1 MHRLLQR
8 TSVCHNPR
16 LLSDCY
22 SRSQAIP
29 IIHRFAMATN
39 SPASSAAQLSP
50 EGYKPRYVDIGIN
63 LTDPVYTGLY
73 HGTQRHPSDISAV
86 ISRAQSVGCTKLLV
100 TGSDISESAK
110 AIELAKE
117 YRSCLSHF
125 AILQPT
131 WTNELHNQTA
141 GTVYTTLGIHP
152 CSSSS
157 FTSEESA
164 SKIITELRTLYESAP
179 TNTVVAFGELGLD
192 YDRLPLCDAPAQRLS
207 FSSQL
212 SLASTLNLPLF
223 LHSRAAHEDFLR
235 ILSDHTSSL
244 PKRGVVHSFTG
255 TLSEMRELVS
265 LGWSIGINGCSLK
278 TEENLQVVKEI
289 PLDKL
294 MLETDGPWCECRAS
308 HASAGYLK
316 VAEGWE
322 DPWAKEWVK
331 KEKWAE
337 GKLVKGRNESA
348 CIGKVGWVVA
358 GVRGE
363 SLERVCE
370 AAWENSVKMF
380 GLGVGEGENGKVG
393 V

>member
-16 LLSDCY
+16 LLSDCF
-22 SRSQAIP
+22 SKTQVIP
-29 IIHRFAMATN
+29 IIRTFAMATN
-39 SPASSAAQLSP
+39 PPASSAAQTPP

-63 LTDPVYTGLY
+63 LTDSVYTGLY
-73 HGTQRHPSDISAV
+73 HGTQRHPSDLSAV
-86 ISRAQSVGCTKLLV
+86 ISRAQSIGCTKLLV
-100 TGSDISESAK
+100 TGSDISESGK
-110 AIELAKE
+110 AIDLAKE
-117 YRSCLSHF
+117 Y
-125 AILQPT
+125 P
-131 WTNELHNQTA
+131 
-141 GTVYTTLGIHP
+141 GTIYTTLGIHP

-179 TNTVVAFGELGLD
+179 ANTVVAFGELGLD
-192 YDRLPLCDAPAQRLS
+192 YDRLPLCDALAQRLS
-207 FSSQL
+207 FSTQL

-235 ILSDHTSSL
+235 ILSEHTSSL

-255 TLSEMRELVS
+255 TLFEMRELVS

-316 VAEGWE
+316 VAKGWE

-348 CIGKVGWVVA
+348 CIGKVGWLVA

-380 GLGVGEGENGKVG
+380 GLGVEEGENGKVG
-393 V
+393 E